1 LRPQAL
7 LYFTLPTR
15 CPLCPPAPAA
25 WNQRIFV
32 LRAAPPAAGLGA
44 PAEAYDREVDF
55 AAAKLRLAPHNEAA
69 WEALRSLAAA
79 GGEGGGAP
87 GFALAADPRYLALCR
102 EVLAAAPACP
112 PALALLAD
120 VLLEQAA
127 LLRSALDGMGVSG
140 SGSSGGSDAAPG
152 GQAPCMSRRAGE
164 AAAAEARRL
173 ARRVLE
179 RLAVADPIRR
189 PFLAAE
195 LAALG

>member
-1 LRPQAL
+1 V
-7 LYFTLPTR
+7 
-15 CPLCPPAPAA
+15 LC
-25 WNQRIFV
+25 
-32 LRAAPPAAGLGA
+32 AAPLAAGLGA
-44 PAEAYDREVDF
+44 PGEAHNREVDF

-79 GGEGGGAP
+79 GGESGGAP
-87 GFALAADPRYLALCR
+87 GFALAADPRYLGLCR

-127 LLRSALDGMGVSG
+127 LLRAALDYMGASSG
-140 SGSSGGSDAAPG
+140 SGSGSGGDTATA
-152 GQAPCMSRRAGE
+152 GQAPGMSRRAGE

-189 PFLAAE
+189 PFLAAK